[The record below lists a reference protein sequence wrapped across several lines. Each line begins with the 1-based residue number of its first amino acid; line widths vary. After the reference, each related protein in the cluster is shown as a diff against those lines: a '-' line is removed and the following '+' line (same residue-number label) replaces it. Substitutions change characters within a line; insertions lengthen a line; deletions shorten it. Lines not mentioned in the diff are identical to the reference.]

1 MIHSSHAAREL
12 FTYLAYPFSA
22 GREAVILFFILSGFV
37 LSIPAINSR
46 AQRYPVFITRRVF
59 RIYFPYLVAIMAAV
73 LAAQIFH
80 GTETQSQWLNR
91 PWSAPVTWRP
101 VLQHLIFI
109 GQYDAGQF
117 DPPIWSLIY
126 EMRISLLFPVL
137 CAICLKLRPG
147 LSLVM
152 AVCLSAASIFVNNL
166 FTAHG
171 GWHST
176 IDTVHY
182 AALFVVGI
190 FLARQRHSI
199 SAIYRQL
206 SWNKK
211 LAIGLSSALIYVYAA
226 VLWQGFIR
234 RVTSY
239 DLFNSGDWLTVMG
252 AAGLI
257 VFSLN
262 SALLRRVLYWP
273 PIHALGKMSY
283 SVYLLHFIVILLLVH
298 LFYGK
303 IPLLLILMLCLVVA
317 IIASSFFYRFVEI
330 PFINLGRKLSGCF

>member
-1 MIHSSHAAREL
+1 
-12 FTYLAYPFSA
+12 
-22 GREAVILFFILSGFV
+22 
-37 LSIPAINSR
+37 
-46 AQRYPVFITRRVF
+46 
-59 RIYFPYLVAIMAAV
+59 
-73 LAAQIFH
+73 
-80 GTETQSQWLNR
+80 
-91 PWSAPVTWRP
+91 
-101 VLQHLIFI
+101 
-109 GQYDAGQF
+109 
-117 DPPIWSLIY
+117 
-126 EMRISLLFPVL
+126 
-137 CAICLKLRPG
+137 
-147 LSLVM
+147 M

-239 DLFNSGDWLTVMG
+239 DLFNSGDWLTAMG

-257 VFSLN
+257 VLSLN

-330 PFINLGRKLSGCF
+330 PFINLGRRLSGCF